1 MIQIW
6 HTRNFIQIELASF
19 SHIHSY
25 SMAKRIAI
33 RTERVM
39 VSPEALKRNVDMH
52 WRALDLLKEEHP
64 GFAIQVSAARNADLA
79 LKEHV
84 AVRNTGT
91 IVSVAAGP
99 KIKKSDAEMT
109 AFYLVVAKVC
119 ANTEQLWYERELKN
133 DENEGSETDRVAIIV
148 GQSSSA
154 RAKNPEAF
162 TIDTDID
169 LPRHS
174 SYSKPLFICS
184 LNGFG

>member
-1 MIQIW
+1 
-6 HTRNFIQIELASF
+6 
-19 SHIHSY
+19 
-25 SMAKRIAI
+25 MAKRIAI

-99 KIKKSDAEMT
+99 EIKKPDAEMS

-119 ANTEQLWYERELKN
+119 AKTEQLWYERELEI
-133 DENEGSETDRVAIIV
+133 DEYEGKETDRVAIIV

-154 RAKNPEAF
+154 HAAHTVTTTDK
-162 TIDTDID
+162 DID
-169 LPRHS
+169 LSREMQGVS
-174 SYSKPLFICS
+174 G
-184 LNGFG
+184 NGGSTLVLVYGIARD